1 MTNMCTYKKMKIL
14 FIVMFCRWKSNSLWC
29 FVLSN
34 ILAESPVAKSSP
46 KINRLVSEGFDVTDG
61 PTSMY
66 YYLLAN

>member
-1 MTNMCTYKKMKIL
+1 ML
-14 FIVMFCRWKSNSLWC
+14 CRWKSNSLWC